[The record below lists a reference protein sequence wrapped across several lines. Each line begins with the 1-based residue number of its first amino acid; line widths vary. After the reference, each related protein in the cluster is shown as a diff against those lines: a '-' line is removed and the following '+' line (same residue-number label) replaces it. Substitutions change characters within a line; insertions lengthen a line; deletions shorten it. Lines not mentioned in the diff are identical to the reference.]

1 MKRKVPE
8 SQLAGLKAHGEK
20 SRAEN
25 TAKANEAIDRLYRRK
40 KDINFKSVEIESGVS
55 RSTLY
60 AIPAVRDR
68 ILKLRTGCR
77 SAPNKDFTV
86 IKKTLKPSTKLL
98 LPSTELKT
106 HSLKRTR
113 KILLR
118 NLLKPKNSARRLS
131 GYANVLYRLIRR
143 NIIQF

>member
-60 AIPAVRDR
+60 AIPAVRER

-86 IKKTLKPSTKLL
+86 IKKDAKAEYEALIAKYRAENAQLKKDKANLIAQL
-98 LPSTELKT
+98 VEIEELREEV
-106 HSLKRTR
+106 KR
-113 KILLR
+113 LR
-118 NLLKPKNSARRLS
+118 E
-131 GYANVLYRLIRR
+131 RLIQI
-143 NIIQF
+143 NKT

>member
-8 SQLAGLKAHGEK
+8 SQLAGLKAHAEK

-25 TAKANEAIDRLYRRK
+25 TVKANEAIDRLYRRK

-60 AIPAVRDR
+60 AIPAVRER

-77 SAPNKDFTV
+77 SDPNKDFTV
-86 IKKTLKPSTKLL
+86 IKKDAKEEYEALIAKYRAENAQLKKDKENLIAQL
-98 LPSTELKT
+98 VEIEELREEV
-106 HSLKRTR
+106 KR
-113 KILLR
+113 LR
-118 NLLKPKNSARRLS
+118 A
-131 GYANVLYRLIRR
+131 RLILIKIGRM
-143 NIIQF
+143 